1 MLKDKHIISLFDYFD
16 ATDVFPRI
24 DLSGGVCYFL
34 WSANHNNDCAVT
46 TSRNGI
52 RNTLLRPLLENG
64 ADSFVRF
71 NEAVSIMNKI
81 PKEEQI
87 FYTFVSPRKPFGI
100 ATDFKIDKS
109 VTKGVELF
117 AYPNNGWIEIA
128 QIPVHKEWIGKYKVF
143 ISYAYGER
151 GDFPYFSI
159 GKPFYGFPMTCCS
172 ETYLVIYP
180 CDSEEEMKNVAIYL
194 RTKFLRFLVLL
205 KKNTQHATS
214 KVYSLVPIQDF
225 TPKSDID
232 WSLSVADIDCQL
244 YAKYGLTENEISFIE
259 SMIKPM

>member
-1 MLKDKHIISLFDYFD
+1 
-16 ATDVFPRI
+16 
-24 DLSGGVCYFL
+24 
-34 WSANHNNDCAVT
+34 
-46 TSRNGI
+46 
-52 RNTLLRPLLENG
+52 
-64 ADSFVRF
+64 
-71 NEAVSIMNKI
+71 
-81 PKEEQI
+81 
-87 FYTFVSPRKPFGI
+87 
-100 ATDFKIDKS
+100 
-109 VTKGVELF
+109 
-117 AYPNNGWIEIA
+117 
-128 QIPVHKEWIGKYKVF
+128 
-143 ISYAYGER
+143 
-151 GDFPYFSI
+151 
-159 GKPFYGFPMTCCS
+159 MTCCS